1 MNTIL
6 PISLAIGTLVLVSVP
21 AIAGPR
27 TDNGEG
33 FLTTKERT
41 VTPNGNNGYSGSTS
55 VTRTNPGG
63 GKVIIERQWQTDG
76 RGNVDYEGI
85 RTRTTRNG
93 NTLNVNT
100 SGSGSYEPK

>member
-1 MNTIL
+1 MKAIL
-6 PISLAIGTLVLVSVP
+6 SASLALGTVVLVYVP
-21 AIAGPR
+21 AIAGQSNR
-27 TDNGEG
+27 EG
-33 FLTTKERT
+33 FLTTREKT
-41 VTPNGNNGYSGSTS
+41 ITPNQNNGYSGSSS

-63 GKVIIERQWQTDG
+63 GKVVIERHWQTDG
-76 RGNVDYEGI
+76 QGNVNYEGN

>member
-1 MNTIL
+1 MKAIL
-6 PISLAIGTLVLVSVP
+6 SASLALGTVVLVSVP
-21 AIAGPR
+21 AIAGER
-27 TDNGEG
+27 TGNREG

-41 VTPNGNNGYSGSTS
+41 VTPNENNGYSGSS
-55 VTRTNPGG
+55 GVTRTNPGG
-63 GKVIIERQWQTDG
+63 GKVVIERQWQTDG
-76 RGNVDYEGI
+76 RGNVNYEGN